1 MFREYINFKLN
12 PQFSKINSFSSFHSN
27 SKNILDDFK
36 VIIRSKRDSVLFW
49 SSILYIL
56 EEDIVLIS
64 YILRNESSSLGRKN
78 FLLMNI
84 SV

>member
-1 MFREYINFKLN
+1 MFREYINFKH

-64 YILRNESSSLGRKN
+64 YILRNESSFLGRKN